1 MTMLNDKWQNVI
13 EDTSSWAV
21 VHGDCIE
28 TMRGMPDN
36 CLDSVVTD
44 PPYDLTSNKKGG
56 SGAASVNLTSPYGRA
71 RIGTG
76 NGGFMGKDWDATGIA
91 FDPET
96 WKEVL
101 RVLKPGGHLLAFGG
115 TRTYHRMVVAIEDAG
130 FEIRDSVSWCY
141 ATGFPKSMNIQG
153 IMNKAARGCP
163 QGTSD
168 PDSPNHGKYKTGC
181 SKENPSGRG
190 FGAGAGSFMA
200 EQGKAVGNDEGPWQG
215 FGTAIKPS
223 HEPIVVARKPFPGT
237 VAANVLKYGT
247 GGLNIDGCRVATADN
262 LNGGCYSGGP
272 VRLRPWGIL
281 VRLGAEVRC
290 SRREPN
296 AWPPK
301 TTNNLRAGSLLIFCF
316 RIPLNVSG
324 SGTRK

>member
-1 MTMLNDKWQNVI
+1 
-13 EDTSSWAV
+13 
-21 VHGDCIE
+21 
-28 TMRGMPDN
+28 
-36 CLDSVVTD
+36 
-44 PPYDLTSNKKGG
+44 
-56 SGAASVNLTSPYGRA
+56 
-71 RIGTG
+71 
-76 NGGFMGKDWDATGIA
+76 MGKDWDATGIA